1 MKELYSY
8 IKEGTEK
15 DKIEYYKI
23 KSDFDKEKLALG
35 SNGQP
40 YDVSPQTLLDH
51 KFYIPKDNV
60 SVEELAKYFSE
71 VVWEKILPNKNVEKI
86 IDALEKTP
94 MHSFIDFNEYS
105 CLMKD
110 TWNPYFGEQNFVKS
124 SALYDIDY
132 NMPSTEIATYI
143 DAWIQ
148 IIEQQYPARKR
159 MNIKQIE
166 KIVNKELMDVYK
178 RIPNPASKEER
189 EAIRGMLAGVHKQ
202 FRPQDYR

>member
-1 MKELYSY
+1 MKDLYSY
-8 IKEGTEK
+8 IKEGTEQ
-15 DKIEYYKI
+15 DKVEYYKI

-35 SNGQP
+35 GNGHP

-51 KFYIPKDNV
+51 KFYISKDNV

-71 VVWEKILPNKNVEKI
+71 AVWKKIFPNKNVEKVI
-86 IDALEKTP
+86 NALEKTP

-110 TWNPYFGEQNFVKS
+110 TWNPYLGEQYFVKS
-124 SALYDIDY
+124 SVLYDIDY

-166 KIVNKELMDVYK
+166 KVVNKELMDVYK

-189 EAIRGMLAGVHKQ
+189 AAIHQMVAGVHRQ